1 VARLYF
7 ERMPVATTLPE
18 QVTDPASIPVGTE
31 LGDWHVVSWAG
42 RGMYGTVYRVERR
55 GRDGQGHYALKLA
68 LHPRD
73 ERFERER
80 ELLSRMNHP
89 NVPRLEGHGLW
100 QHPSGPFPYLVMQ
113 WVTGTPL
120 YPWAAQRNPTS
131 RQVLRL
137 LAQVARA
144 LEATAQAGA
153 VHRDV
158 KGDNVLVRLSDER
171 AFLTD
176 FGAGV
181 YRGAATVTLRTLPPG
196 TPQYRSPEAWAF
208 QATFNLHPSEH
219 YRGSTCDDLFALGV
233 TAYRLVTDEYPPPTD
248 PGQEGSEVWARGA
261 PRIPSARAL
270 NPRVCAELDA
280 LILGL
285 LGPPHSRFKGQARLA
300 AEALEHAA
308 DTAGPEADTP
318 LFEWEK
324 LEPSAWPAQERRLA
338 ELYGHRKLRRDKATV
353 RHAEQLDAAVR
364 VEAAHATPP
373 PPPVN
378 SSGKGWQWLPWAVPV
393 LGALVLVA
401 VSTGREYRYAPPSQ
415 EPAEQGAEAHDADT
429 ADGATAG
436 AAEEAQRFVSAD
448 PEMRSAG
455 GAIASGTLKGPLPG
469 QRRPPCPRGEE
480 AIRGGCWLV
489 NPQVKPPCTAGY
501 YEWDGRC
508 YLPSLAPSRQP
519 TSEPR

>member
-1 VARLYF
+1 
-7 ERMPVATTLPE
+7 VATTLPE
-18 QVTDPASIPVGTE
+18 QVTDPASLPVGTE
-31 LGDWHVVSWAG
+31 LGHWRVVSWAG
-42 RGMYGTVYRVERR
+42 RGTYGTVYCVERR
-55 GRDGQGHYALKLA
+55 GHEGQGHYALKLA
-68 LHPRD
+68 LHARD
-73 ERFERER
+73 ERFDRER
-80 ELLSRMNHP
+80 ELLSRINHP

-137 LAQVARA
+137 LAQVAQA
-144 LEATAQAGA
+144 LEATAQAGG

-158 KGDNVLVRLSDER
+158 KGDNVLVRLGDAQ

-208 QATFNLHPSEH
+208 QAAFALHPSEH

-248 PGQEGSEVWARGA
+248 PGQEGSEVWARGG
-261 PRIPSARAL
+261 PRLPSARDL
-270 NPRVCAELDA
+270 NPRVCTELDA

-285 LGPPHSRFKGQARLA
+285 LGPAHSRFKGQARLA
-300 AEALEHAA
+300 AEALKHAA

-318 LFEWEK
+318 LFEWET
-324 LEPSAWPAQERRLA
+324 LEPSAWPEHERRQA

-353 RHAEQLDAAVR
+353 GHAEQQDAAVR
-364 VEAAHATPP
+364 AEAAHATPP
-373 PPPVN
+373 PPPVH
-378 SSGKGWQWLPWAVPV
+378 SSGKRWQWLPWAVPV

-401 VSTGREYRYAPPSQ
+401 VSTGRDHRYAPP
-415 EPAEQGAEAHDADT
+415 ADT
-429 ADGATAG
+429 ADGSTAG
-436 AAEEAQRFVSAD
+436 ATEEARNSASTA
-448 PEMRSAG
+448 PERRSMS
-455 GAIASGTLKGPLPG
+455 GAVAIGTLKVPLPG
-469 QRRPPCPRGEE
+469 QRRPPCSSGEE

-489 NPQVKPPCTAGY
+489 NPNVKPPCTAGY

-508 YLPSLAPSRQP
+508 YTPLLAPSRQP